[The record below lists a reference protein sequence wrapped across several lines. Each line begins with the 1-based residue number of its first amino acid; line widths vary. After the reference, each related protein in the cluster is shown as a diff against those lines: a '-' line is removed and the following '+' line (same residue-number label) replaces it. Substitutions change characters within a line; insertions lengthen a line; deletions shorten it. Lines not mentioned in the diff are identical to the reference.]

1 MSISTTNTFRPKQ
14 GGAVAKQ
21 GHFTNQNYFEN
32 NNSRPHY
39 AVKELFN
46 IEDDSSVEYPDDDQ
60 NIQNSKNVTNE
71 NKFFRT

>member
-14 GGAVAKQ
+14 GGAAATQ